1 MTASGGS
8 PLRQVWLW
16 VRPEEEATWL
26 EGCRSEAI
34 ARRLGGTEYGYIIRG
49 RLRVS
54 IGFDNYELGPGD
66 TISFDCTQ
74 PHRFATIGD
83 ETVEA
88 VWFVVGRRNTLSI
101 DDASVGP

>member
-1 MTASGGS
+1 MPGDINVNVSDAYLAGELFDDLLITPIEELDG
-8 PLRQVWLW
+8 W
-16 VRPEEEATWL
+16 VAKRVGRAF
-26 EGCRSEAI
+26 C
-34 ARRLGGTEYGYIIRG
+34 RG
-49 RLRVS
+49 RLSLDR
-54 IGFDNYELGPGD
+54 IRQLRARAGD

-83 ETVEA
+83 ETAEA